1 MRRILCTAAVAAIAL
16 SACSSSS
23 GPSQAQ
29 LAAET
34 KWQHGQ
40 GGKYLAQVAA
50 YMEAVNRNADSAF
63 IIGSELAATAALAS
77 AFPPPIDP
85 GVYKTVMFDYGT
97 AGDDVSGDN
106 INDKV
111 NVNGFIAK
119 VDAAG
124 ALLTSVKP
132 PWGASLPGGKNF

>member
-29 LAAET
+29 LGAET
-34 KWQHGQ
+34 KWQYGQ

-85 GVYKTVMFDYGT
+85 GVYKTVMLDYGT